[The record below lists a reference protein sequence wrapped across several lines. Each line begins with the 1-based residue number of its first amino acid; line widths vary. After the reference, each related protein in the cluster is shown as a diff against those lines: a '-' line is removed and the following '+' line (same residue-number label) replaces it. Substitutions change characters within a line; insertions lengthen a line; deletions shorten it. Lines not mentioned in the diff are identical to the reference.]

1 MPRAVGRARSRL
13 IPCTTVLSRKP
24 QLQYSLLVQCLRKV
38 LRRVRRGSVN
48 GVPRHLLF
56 ASLMKH
62 ALHATVGT
70 PRGLAR
76 VSHSAGTLLT
86 LNARRLSAAT

>member
-56 ASLMKH
+56 ASRMKL
-62 ALHATVGT
+62 ALHATADT
-70 PRGLAR
+70 PRIHAR
-76 VSHSAGTLLT
+76 VNHSAGTPLT